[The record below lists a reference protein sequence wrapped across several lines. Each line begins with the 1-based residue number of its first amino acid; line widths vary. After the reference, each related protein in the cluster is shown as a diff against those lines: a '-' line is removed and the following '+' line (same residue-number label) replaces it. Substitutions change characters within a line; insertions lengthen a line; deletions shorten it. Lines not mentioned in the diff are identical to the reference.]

1 MFVLARTF
9 AKDESGTAVEYSLA
23 VAGISF
29 GLIMAMDALDPELRT
44 TLAKVTAQL
53 ATLGGG
59 SALRRR
65 AGCGSWLAKS

>member
-1 MFVLARTF
+1 
-9 AKDESGTAVEYSLA
+9 LA